1 MGNNDDQTGNEG
13 QELLRT
19 EGFDT
24 NGVITIWT
32 REETAEFLRVHPSTV
47 TRYAKSGELK
57 SFKLGSR
64 RLFKYSDIL
73 LFFENLVDRECVFGK
88 EL

>member
-1 MGNNDDQTGNEG
+1 MTQERIRGKVTAD
-13 QELLRT
+13 ELLRK
-19 EGFDT
+19 EGFET
-24 NGVITIWT
+24 NGLLRILT
-32 REETAEFLRVHPSTV
+32 REETAKLLRVHPSTV
-47 TRYAKSGELK
+47 SRYAQSGELK

-64 RLFKYSDIL
+64 RLFDYNDIL

>member
-1 MGNNDDQTGNEG
+1 MNNFVNQNCADAHD
-13 QELLRT
+13 LLRK
-19 EGFDT
+19 ENFET
-24 NGVITIWT
+24 NSLIRIMT
-32 REETAEFLRVHPSTV
+32 RDETAEFLRVHPSTV

-64 RLFKYSDIL
+64 RLFKYEDVL
-73 LFFENLVDRECVFGK
+73 LFFENQVDREYVFGK